1 MNNEL
6 IDAQNSYEVAN
17 FDEEKLR
24 TMQQTIAKNS
34 TPQEFE
40 LFVQVCK
47 NSGLNPFLNHVY
59 FIKYGNQMNIQIS
72 VEGVEYLA
80 RRSEGYRGIDVQLVH
95 EKDEIRF
102 GRNEQGVMTVTKHE
116 FGFPRGKVTGGYA
129 IARKENFPDFV
140 VVMDVEEVEHMKN
153 GTNKNMWSKYFND
166 MFKKH
171 LIKRAAKTQF
181 GIEIGEDEMLPS
193 NGIENEQ
200 EYNPGQ
206 RKDITPAQKTIE
218 TDEENTVTEEDA
230 KAMQWEIIKEKLETY
245 NLERTYLS
253 DLIDSKFNVK
263 PDELSAQN
271 LVALTKI
278 IDLEQKD
285 LSQGVQPKE
294 ADLFDLELQE

>member
-24 TMQQTIAKNS
+24 TMQQTIAKGS

-80 RRSEGYRGIDVQLVH
+80 RRSEGYKGIDVQLVH

-102 GRNEQGVMTVTKHE
+102 SRNDQGVMTVTKHE

-129 IARKENFPDFV
+129 IARRENFPDFV
-140 VVMDVEEVEHMKN
+140 VVMDVSEVEHLKN
-153 GTNKNMWSKYFND
+153 GTNKAMWGKYFND

-171 LIKRAAKTQF
+171 LIKRAAKTQY
-181 GIEIGEDEMLPS
+181 GVEIGEDELLPS
-193 NGIENEQ
+193 GGIANEP
-200 EYNPGQ
+200 EYDPSQ
-206 RKDITPAQKTIE
+206 RKDITPENKAIE
-218 TDEENTVTEEDA
+218 MDEGESKSEEELKEEKWDLI
-230 KAMQWEIIKEKLETY
+230 QEKLKAY
-245 NLERTYLS
+245 GLEREYLS
-253 DLIDSKFNVK
+253 NLIASKFAVK
-263 PDELSAQN
+263 PQELSLPQI
-271 LVALTKI
+271 VALGKL
-278 IDLEQKD
+278 IDLEQRD
-285 LSQGVQPKE
+285 ANQGIEQPE
-294 ADLFDLELQE
+294 PSLFDLEPQE